1 MGIEAIRACPGSLGY
16 RQRFE
21 ILERFIVVVRK
32 TAVIAAIAAVG
43 ITGLAACSS
52 SSTQT
57 SSTPTVSAS
66 VPPVAGTAT
75 EVSFAQS
82 MIPHHEQAV
91 EMADMALNPKYEAS
105 PEVQQLAEQIKSA
118 QGPEIE
124 QMTQWLQ
131 QWGAPTTSPGG
142 HMHGMDHDMGGMT
155 MSGMMSPKQMKELRA
170 SRGTQFDQ
178 LWLSMMIEHHQG
190 AIDMAQQVE
199 ASSTNPQVQE
209 LANQIIAAQQEEIAT
224 MQELLAAGGQ

>member
-1 MGIEAIRACPGSLGY
+1 
-16 RQRFE
+16 
-21 ILERFIVVVRK
+21 
-32 TAVIAAIAAVG
+32 
-43 ITGLAACSS
+43 
-52 SSTQT
+52 
-57 SSTPTVSAS
+57 
-66 VPPVAGTAT
+66 
-75 EVSFAQS
+75 
-82 MIPHHEQAV
+82 
-91 EMADMALNPKYEAS
+91 MADLALNPKYGAS
-105 PEVQQLAEQIKSA
+105 PEVQQLAQQIKAA

-131 QWGAPTTSPGG
+131 QWGAPTASPGM
-142 HMHGMDHDMGGMT
+142 HMPGMDHEMGGMV

-199 ASSTNPQVQE
+199 ASSSNPQVQE
-209 LANQIIAAQQEEIAT
+209 LANQIIAAQQAEIAT